1 MKKIM
6 DIKSLKPVIQE
17 MISEQKKEQGRKQAW
32 NNIQSNVFN
41 NLDKIR
47 NGEAS
52 SKVMSDL
59 DALTTATWQVSGFN
73 SKDMAGRGA
82 YYIAELINSGFSRLK
97 QIASKPEKSEPDEDG
112 TVTIQGRGDFQEAVR
127 DIFDAFRLK
136 KYATGAIYF
145 LSWIAFGPA
154 AAFFGKIAP
163 GVFGAVQVAT
173 KAAPPVG
180 KVAQALNISKGA
192 TYKLTKR
199 QMGAGIGASIVAP
212 GLAGDAAVGA
222 EKVVSEQ
229 DNPFES
235 EKVADDYGLSMKNAP
250 GWDAGGV
257 VNFMQDLFGITKS
270 LDAFME
276 SFDSDALLAQK
287 RLGNALYLIFIR
299 NDVKTENDAYN
310 KVIELFKGL
319 SENIKTPSKPLV
331 KPENMP
337 QSSSETLAS
346 AEEDIFAEEE
356 YDEDDIPGGEGELLA
371 VFE

>member
-17 MISEQKKEQGRKQAW
+17 MISEQKKEQGRKQEW

-73 SKDMAGRGA
+73 NKDMAGRGA
-82 YYIAELINSGFSRLK
+82 YYIAELINSGFSKLK
-97 QIASKPEKSEPDEDG
+97 QIAAKPETSEPDEDG

-127 DIFDAFRLK
+127 DIFDSFRRK
-136 KYATGAIYF
+136 KYATGAITFISWF
-145 LSWIAFGPA
+145 LFGPA
-154 AAFFGKIAP
+154 MKFFKSLAPKIFGIGFAGAMASDYAARS
-163 GVFGAVQVAT
+163 T
-173 KAAPPVG
+173 
-180 KVAQALNISKGA
+180 AQAVLEEQSGMPINTTKLVDRGEEDDISFG
-192 TYKLTKR
+192 
-199 QMGAGIGASIVAP
+199 
-212 GLAGDAAVGA
+212 
-222 EKVVSEQ
+222 
-229 DNPFES
+229 S
-235 EKVADDYGLSMKNAP
+235 EKVADDYGLSMKNAE
-250 GWDAGGV
+250 GWDVGGV
-257 VNFMQDLFGITKS
+257 VNFMQSMFGITGA

-276 SFDSDALLAQK
+276 SFDDDALLAQK
-287 RLGNALYLIFIR
+287 KLGNALYLIFVR
-299 NDVKTENDAYN
+299 NDVKSKQDAYE

-319 SENIKTPSKPLV
+319 SENIRVNEMPKGTPQQPSG
-331 KPENMP
+331 EA
-337 QSSSETLAS
+337 LAS

-356 YDEDDIPGGEGELLA
+356 YDEDDVPGGEGELLA

>member
-1 MKKIM
+1 MNKII
-6 DIKSLKPVIQE
+6 DVESLNSVITE
-17 MISEQKKEQGRKQAW
+17 VISEQKKGQDKKQAW
-32 NNIQSNVFN
+32 NDIKSNVWN
-41 NLDKIR
+41 NLEKIR
-47 NGEAS
+47 SGEAS

-73 SKDMAGRGA
+73 NKDLAGRGA
-82 YYIAELINSGFSRLK
+82 YYIAELINSGFSKLK
-97 QIASKPEKSEPDEDG
+97 QIAAKPEKSEPDEDG
-112 TVTIQGRGDFQEAVR
+112 TVTIQGKGVFQKAVR

-163 GVFGAVQVAT
+163 RVFGAVHVAT
-173 KAAPPVG
+173 KAAPPIG
-180 KVAQALNISKGA
+180 KVAKALNISKGA

-199 QMGAGIGASIVAP
+199 QMAAGIGASMVAP
-212 GLAGDAAVGA
+212 GLAADTAVGA

-257 VNFMQDLFGITKS
+257 VNFMQDMFGVTGA

-276 SFDSDALLAQK
+276 SFDSDALIAQK
-287 RLGNALYLIFIR
+287 KLGNALYLIFIR
-299 NDVKTENDAYN
+299 GDVKTEADAYD

-319 SENIKTPSKPLV
+319 SENIKVPSKPLV
-331 KPENMP
+331 KPESKQQP
-337 QSSSETLAS
+337 SGEALAS